1 MGLRLR
7 RFTLLALAAAAFAA
21 GAARADGPVFAIVP
35 DEAPAADASLSDVLA
50 GPNLDQIADDGQLGA
65 QLDEFLAAQGSPMAG
80 SGSLFV
86 AAGRRHGLDPRYLV
100 ALSGAESSFGK
111 FLFRPFNPFGWGY
124 FTFSSWGEAIETVA
138 RGLERGYLAEGRT
151 SVFSIAEKYAP
162 VGADNDP
169 NHTNGEEPQNV
180 AKFLGLLGGNPD
192 DVRID
197 AAPGTSL
204 PGAVPS
210 FGPPKTYWGNS
221 VGAQAASLALE
232 YVGVPYVWGGET
244 PSGFDC
250 SGLTMYVYGRLGV
263 QLNHWTG
270 DQVHQGVAV
279 GWTDLQP
286 GDLLFFDLEG
296 GAPQHEGMYVGNGLM
311 VHAPHTGDIV
321 RVVPL
326 DESYSARFV
335 SAIRPY

>member
-7 RFTLLALAAAAFAA
+7 RLTLAALAVATVAT
-21 GAARADGPVFAIVP
+21 GAARADGPVFAVVE
-35 DEAPAADASLSDVLA
+35 DDAPSSDVSLTDVLA
-50 GPNLDQIADDGQLGA
+50 GPNLDQIAEDG
-65 QLDEFLAAQGSPMAG
+65 ELAARLDRFLEEQGSPMAG
-80 SGSLFV
+80 SGSELV
-86 AAGRRHGLDPRYLV
+86 AAGRRHDLDPRYLV

-124 FTFSSWGEAIETVA
+124 LTFSGWGEAIETVA

-151 SVFSIAEKYAP
+151 GVFSIAAKYAP

-169 NHTNGEEPQNV
+169 NGTNGEEPYNV
-180 AKFLGLLGGNPD
+180 ARFLGLLGGNVD
-192 DVRID
+192 DVR
-197 AAPGTSL
+197 L
-204 PGAVPS
+204 GASGGGVLSGAFPT
-210 FGPPKTYWGNS
+210 FGPPKTYWGS
-221 VGAQAASLALE
+221 SIGAQAASLALE

-250 SGLTMYVYGRLGV
+250 SGLTMYVYARLGV

-270 DQVHQGVAV
+270 DQVHQGVEV
-279 GWTDLQP
+279 PLTDLQP

-296 GAPQHEGMYVGNGLM
+296 GAPGHEGMYIGNGLM
-311 VHAPHTGDIV
+311 VHAPRTGDIV

-326 DESYSARFV
+326 DDGYRARFV
-335 SAIRPY
+335 SAVRP